1 MQCIII
7 DKQSNQFR
15 FHYETKNLARIY
27 QTAGANVLVIQWSN
41 ATSASCWLSCLAVIG
56 EFPPQTDQRSDDSNL
71 QHVKG
76 ETGRNHYKA
85 VS

>member
-7 DKQSNQFR
+7 DKQSNQISL
-15 FHYETKNLARIY
+15 HYETKKMARIY
-27 QTAGANVLVIQWSN
+27 QTAGANILVIHGSN
-41 ATSASCWLSCLAVIG
+41 ATSGSSWLSCLAVIG
-56 EFPPQTDQRSDDSNL
+56 EFKPQTDQRSDDSNL
-71 QHVKG
+71 QHMKG